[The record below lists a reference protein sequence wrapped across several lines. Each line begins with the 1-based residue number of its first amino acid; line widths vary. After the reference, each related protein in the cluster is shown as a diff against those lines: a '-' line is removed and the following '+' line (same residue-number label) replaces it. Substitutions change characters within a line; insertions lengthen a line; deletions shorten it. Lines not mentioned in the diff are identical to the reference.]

1 MTKWIAGL
9 ALSGALAFAAPST
22 AEAQGPIVT
31 GGLVNVTIVDLVD
44 AGNILSDNNVG
55 IGAALAIAANVCDVS
70 VIVLAADL
78 TDDGEATCTSEN
90 DEQQVTLTQLT
101 GRRR

>member
-31 GGLVNVTIVDLVD
+31 GGLVNVTIVDVID
-44 AGNILSDNNVG
+44 GDVLSNFDV
-55 IGAALAIAANVCDVS
+55 ALGVALNLAANVCNVEVTALVIDLNEGDDV
-70 VIVLAADL
+70 
-78 TDDGEATCTSEN
+78 ATCTARNGKQEIII
-90 DEQQVTLTQLT
+90 TQEDA
-101 GRRR
+101 